1 MMSNAQEIQK
11 KIVSS
16 EKINSIFETIRKS
29 GKTVAMCHG
38 VFDLV
43 HPGHI
48 AHFEAAMKFAD
59 LLVVSITA
67 DKFVNKGPGRPL
79 FTQEVR
85 ANSIAAL
92 VYVDYVVVSNSATAL
107 EMISIVKPNYYVKGS
122 DYSNESEDVT
132 GMISKERAEVE
143 LHGGELVFTDE
154 LTSSSSKLIN
164 NYFSNLTNEAQTWLQ
179 EFKQV
184 DGLSQVEKWLTKIQD
199 KKVLIAGET
208 IIDRYTVCNPLAKS
222 SKDPILAFQIGESH
236 SFPGGVLAIA
246 NNCKSWA
253 SNVSVVTF
261 LGENPNEAIELFKTI
276 NPELHIHNVSIAGRP
291 TILKHRFVDEKS
303 NFRVFEFYDF
313 ANKDLRENEYNEIGK
328 MLGNELA
335 TSDVLI
341 AADYGH
347 GFFGN
352 KLISQIAK
360 DSTFLAVNTQ
370 SNAGN
375 RGYNTISRYPRADLV
390 CLNSGELELEYR
402 ERNLD
407 FRRIV
412 PEILNRMSASYG
424 VVTLGGDGLLIFGK
438 NGEYSHVPA
447 FATKVIDKVGAGDAV
462 LAMASL
468 LASVGATVEVI
479 GFVANLVA
487 AHEVSQLGHQ
497 SSLTLG
503 AIRKQAKAIL
513 G

>member
-1 MMSNAQEIQK
+1 MEQ
-11 KIVSS
+11 
-16 EKINSIFETIRKS
+16 
-29 GKTVAMCHG
+29 
-38 VFDLV
+38 
-43 HPGHI
+43 
-48 AHFEAAMKFAD
+48 
-59 LLVVSITA
+59 
-67 DKFVNKGPGRPL
+67 
-79 FTQEVR
+79 
-85 ANSIAAL
+85 
-92 VYVDYVVVSNSATAL
+92 
-107 EMISIVKPNYYVKGS
+107 
-122 DYSNESEDVT
+122 
-132 GMISKERAEVE
+132 
-143 LHGGELVFTDE
+143 
-154 LTSSSSKLIN
+154 
-164 NYFSNLTNEAQTWLQ
+164 WL
-179 EFKQV
+179 
-184 DGLSQVEKWLTKIQD
+184 SKIQD

-222 SKDPILAFQIGESH
+222 SKDPILAFQIGDSN

-253 SNVSVVTF
+253 SDVSVVTF
-261 LGENPNEAIELFKTI
+261 LGENPGEALDLFKTI
-276 NPELHIHNVSIAGRP
+276 NSELHIHNVSIAGRP

-303 NFRVFEFYDF
+303 NSRVFEFYDF
-313 ANKDLRENEYNEIGK
+313 ANKDLRENEYNEIGRI
-328 MLGNELA
+328 LGGELA

-352 KLISQIAK
+352 KLISQIAE

-438 NGEYSHVPA
+438 KGEYSHVPA